1 MSSVLV
7 VDDEPQ
13 LTAALASALGR
24 EGYDVVVA
32 HDGVQA
38 VELAATSAP
47 DLVVLD
53 LGLPG
58 LPGLEVI
65 SRVRPWLGA
74 PILVLSAASQTRQKA
89 EALDAGADDYL
100 QKPFGLDELL
110 ARLRALGRRRG
121 GEGTSQVL
129 HFEGLEIDL
138 AASRVLAGGQEVRLT
153 PTEWR
158 LLRQLATH
166 PERLMTHGWL
176 LEQVWDHSYGDETRE
191 ALRTHVRTLRAK
203 IGDDAR
209 SPRYIRTDSGS
220 GYRWIAPV
228 VDPDAPAVEPAGAG
242 AGPADD
248 DEPARLGQQD
258 HAHELANAVTA
269 LRMAVQLLVRAPE
282 PVAEA
287 TRAAYE
293 RLDEMSRRVADLVTT
308 PADEQEPDE
317 QDADEQDADA

>member
-1 MSSVLV
+1 VSSVLV

-65 SRVRPWLGA
+65 SRVRPWLAA

-121 GEGTSQVL
+121 SEGTSQVL

-138 AASRVLAGGQEVRLT
+138 AASRVLAGGREVRLT

-220 GYRWIAPV
+220 GYRWIAPA
-228 VDPDAPAVEPAGAG
+228 VDPDAPAAEPADTDTTPSA
-242 AGPADD
+242 APD
-248 DEPARLGQQD
+248 PSLQD

-282 PVAEA
+282 PVSEA

-308 PADEQEPDE
+308 PAEDEPDE
-317 QDADEQDADA
+317 PALEDADA

>member
-65 SRVRPWLGA
+65 SRVRPWLAA

-121 GEGTSQVL
+121 SEGTSQVL

-138 AASRVLAGGQEVRLT
+138 AASRVLAGGGEVRLT

-220 GYRWIAPV
+220 GYRWIAPP
-228 VDPDAPAVEPAGAG
+228 VDPDAPAAEPAELGAATDAPSHPG
-242 AGPADD
+242 
-248 DEPARLGQQD
+248 LQD

-282 PVAEA
+282 PVSEA
-287 TRAAYE
+287 TRSAYE

-308 PADEQEPDE
+308 PAEDEPDGPDE
-317 QDADEQDADA
+317 QDADA

>member
-1 MSSVLV
+1 VSSVLV

-65 SRVRPWLGA
+65 SRVRPWLAA

-121 GEGTSQVL
+121 SEGTSQVL

-138 AASRVLAGGQEVRLT
+138 AASRVLAGGREVRLT

-220 GYRWIAPV
+220 GYRWIAPA
-228 VDPDAPAVEPAGAG
+228 VDPDAPAAEPADTDTTPSA
-242 AGPADD
+242 APD
-248 DEPARLGQQD
+248 PSLQD

-282 PVAEA
+282 PVSEA

-308 PADEQEPDE
+308 PAEDEPDE
-317 QDADEQDADA
+317 PDEPALEDADA